1 MNGIP
6 TSLVTKE
13 MRYHYRPDWQKLKS
27 LLIPSV
33 EKDMDSQDLIF
44 TACRS
49 INGYTT
55 LEKRS
60 GLIS

>member
-1 MNGIP
+1 MNGFSA
-6 TSLVTKE
+6 SLMTKK
-13 MRYHYRPDWQKLKS
+13 MRYHYRPDWQKLKY

-33 EKDMDSQDLIF
+33 EKDLDSQDLIF
-44 TACRS
+44 TACRN